1 MPMHCHA
8 RAHPH
13 TDLQRDGGE
22 EGAADEY
29 EGEQCHMDKAEL
41 KPWGP

>member
-1 MPMHCHA
+1 MHACMHA
-8 RAHPH
+8 HPPH
-13 TDLQRDGGE
+13 TDLQRDGGK